1 MAPYISFSSALQT
14 LAVAYLVSVVLLMAL
29 SYIGWAIIEIMEE
42 SNEI

>member
-14 LAVAYLVSVVLLMAL
+14 FALAYLVSVVLVLAL

-42 SNEI
+42 STEV

>member
-1 MAPYISFSSALQT
+1 MAPYIPFSSALQT